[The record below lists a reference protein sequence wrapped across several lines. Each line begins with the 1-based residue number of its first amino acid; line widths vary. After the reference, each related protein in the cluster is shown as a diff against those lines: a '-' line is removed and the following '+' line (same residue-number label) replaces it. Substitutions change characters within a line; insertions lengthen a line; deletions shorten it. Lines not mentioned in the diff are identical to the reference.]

1 MDTNRAN
8 TASRKDKNN
17 HAMGLVGWLRIL
29 SAYMPGEG
37 GANSYPNRVDS
48 RWTRGQR
55 IGDMA
60 LRMAAAAHW

>member
-17 HAMGLVGWLRIL
+17 HAMGLVGLIAHSL
-29 SAYMPGEG
+29 SLHAWGG
-37 GANSYPNRVDS
+37 GANSYPSRVDS
-48 RWTRGQR
+48 SWTRGQR